1 MLLVA
6 LPILQIK
13 EIIDLLGLDDIK
25 CRIGSFHSDIP
36 ARYRPYFEKWLANR
50 DGFILMLSGSIDYV
64 GSEDVVRM
72 GPFHNIYC
80 LVQNQYLV
88 EKDLNHQNLLNSKLW
103 YSLTDGIVNEAGWS
117 GSILASRLNNDQ
129 SISNFLFE
137 NLKSDVTRTISVRV
151 VNFACLIECRIW
163 HPREFVFVY
172 ELLDN
177 IAMNIQDLL
186 ADLHVGENINR

>member
-36 ARYRPYFEKWLANR
+36 LRYRPYFEKWLANR

-88 EKDLNHQNLLNSKLW
+88 EMDLNHQNLLNSKLW

-117 GSILASRLNNDQ
+117 GSILASKLNNDHR
-129 SISNFLFE
+129 ISNFLSE
-137 NLKSDVTRTISVRV
+137 NLKSEVTRTISVRV

-163 HPREFVFVY
+163 HPREFVLVY

-186 ADLHVGENINR
+186 GDLHVGENINR

>member
-1 MLLVA
+1 MIS

-25 CRIGSFHSDIP
+25 CRIGRYDSDIP
-36 ARYRPYFEKWLANR
+36 QRYRPYFEKWLGNR
-50 DGFILMLSGSIDYV
+50 DGFIRMLSGSIDYV

-88 EKDLNHQNLLNSKLW
+88 ENDLNHQNLLNSKLW
-103 YSLTDGIVNEAGWS
+103 YSLNDGIVDEAGWS
-117 GSILASRLNNDQ
+117 GSILASRLTKDQ
-129 SISNFLFE
+129 HNSNFLFQS
-137 NLKSDVTRTISVRV
+137 LKSEVTRTVSVRV
-151 VNFACLIECRIW
+151 VNLACLIECRIW
-163 HPREFVFVY
+163 HPREFVFLY
-172 ELLDN
+172 EFLDN

-186 ADLHVGENINR
+186 SEVHVGENMTR

>member
-1 MLLVA
+1 MMIS

-25 CRIGSFHSDIP
+25 CRIGRYDSDIP
-36 ARYRPYFEKWLANR
+36 QRYRPYFEKWLSNR
-50 DGFILMLSGSIDYV
+50 DGFIRMLSGSIDYV

-88 EKDLNHQNLLNSKLW
+88 ENDLNHQNLLNSKLW
-103 YSLTDGIVNEAGWS
+103 YSLNDGVVDEAGWS
-117 GSILASRLNNDQ
+117 GSILASRLTRDQ
-129 SISNFLFE
+129 HNSNFLFQS
-137 NLKSDVTRTISVRV
+137 LKSEVTRTVSVRV
-151 VNFACLIECRIW
+151 VNLACLIECRIW
-163 HPREFVFVY
+163 HPREFVFLY
-172 ELLDN
+172 EFLDN

-186 ADLHVGENINR
+186 SEVHVGENMTR

>member
-1 MLLVA
+1 MIS

-25 CRIGSFHSDIP
+25 CRIGRYDSDIP
-36 ARYRPYFEKWLANR
+36 QRYRPYFEKWLGNR
-50 DGFILMLSGSIDYV
+50 DGFIRMLSGSIDYV

-88 EKDLNHQNLLNSKLW
+88 ENDLNHQNLLNSKLW
-103 YSLTDGIVNEAGWS
+103 YSLNDGVVDEAGWS
-117 GSILASRLNNDQ
+117 GSILASRLTKDQ
-129 SISNFLFE
+129 HNSNFLFQS
-137 NLKSDVTRTISVRV
+137 LKSEVTRTVSVRV
-151 VNFACLIECRIW
+151 VNLACLIECRIW
-163 HPREFVFVY
+163 HPREFVFLY
-172 ELLDN
+172 EFVDN

-186 ADLHVGENINR
+186 SEVHVGENMTR

>member
-1 MLLVA
+1 MIS

-25 CRIGSFHSDIP
+25 CRIGRYDSDIP
-36 ARYRPYFEKWLANR
+36 LQYRPYFEKWLGNR
-50 DGFILMLSGSIDYV
+50 DGFIRMLSGSIDYV

-88 EKDLNHQNLLNSKLW
+88 ENDLNHQNLLNSKLW
-103 YSLTDGIVNEAGWS
+103 YSLNDGVVDEAGWS
-117 GSILASRLNNDQ
+117 GSILASRLTKDQ
-129 SISNFLFE
+129 HNSNFLFQS
-137 NLKSDVTRTISVRV
+137 LKSEVTRTVSVRV
-151 VNFACLIECRIW
+151 VNLACLIECRIW
-163 HPREFVFVY
+163 HPREFVFLY
-172 ELLDN
+172 EFLDN

-186 ADLHVGENINR
+186 SEVHVGENMTR

>member
-1 MLLVA
+1 MIY

-25 CRIGSFHSDIP
+25 CRIGRYDSDIP
-36 ARYRPYFEKWLANR
+36 QRYRPYFEKWLGNR
-50 DGFILMLSGSIDYV
+50 DGFIRMLSGSIDYV

-88 EKDLNHQNLLNSKLW
+88 ENDLNHQNLLNSKLW
-103 YSLTDGIVNEAGWS
+103 YSLNDGVVDEAGWS
-117 GSILASRLNNDQ
+117 GSILASRLTKDQ
-129 SISNFLFE
+129 HNSNFLFQS
-137 NLKSDVTRTISVRV
+137 LKSEVTRTVSVRV
-151 VNFACLIECRIW
+151 VNLACLIECRIW
-163 HPREFVFVY
+163 HPREFVFLY
-172 ELLDN
+172 EFLDN

-186 ADLHVGENINR
+186 SEVHVGENMTR

>member
-1 MLLVA
+1 MIS

-25 CRIGSFHSDIP
+25 CRIGRFDSDIP
-36 ARYRPYFEKWLANR
+36 QRYRPYFEKWLSNR
-50 DGFILMLSGSIDYV
+50 DGFIRMLSGSIDYV

-88 EKDLNHQNLLNSKLW
+88 ENDLNHQNLLNSKLW
-103 YSLTDGIVNEAGWS
+103 YSLNDGVVDEAGWS
-117 GSILASRLNNDQ
+117 GSILASRLTKDQ
-129 SISNFLFE
+129 HNSNFLFQS
-137 NLKSDVTRTISVRV
+137 LKSEVTRTVSVRV
-151 VNFACLIECRIW
+151 VNLACLIECRIW
-163 HPREFVFVY
+163 HPREFVFLY
-172 ELLDN
+172 EFLDN

-186 ADLHVGENINR
+186 SEVHVGENMTR

>member
-1 MLLVA
+1 
-6 LPILQIK
+6 
-13 EIIDLLGLDDIK
+13 
-25 CRIGSFHSDIP
+25 
-36 ARYRPYFEKWLANR
+36 
-50 DGFILMLSGSIDYV
+50 
-64 GSEDVVRM
+64 
-72 GPFHNIYC
+72 
-80 LVQNQYLV
+80 
-88 EKDLNHQNLLNSKLW
+88 LNSNLW
-103 YSLTDGIVNEAGWS
+103 YSLTDGTVNEAGWS

-137 NLKSDVTRTISVRV
+137 NLKSEVTRTISVRV

-186 ADLHVGENINR
+186 GDLHVGENINR

>member
-1 MLLVA
+1 MIS

-25 CRIGSFHSDIP
+25 CRIGRYDSDIP
-36 ARYRPYFEKWLANR
+36 QRYRPYFEKWLGNR
-50 DGFILMLSGSIDYV
+50 DGFIRMLSGSIDYV

-88 EKDLNHQNLLNSKLW
+88 ENDLNHQNLLNSKLW
-103 YSLTDGIVNEAGWS
+103 YSLNDGVVDEAGWS
-117 GSILASRLNNDQ
+117 GSILASRLTKDQ
-129 SISNFLFE
+129 HNSNFLFQS
-137 NLKSDVTRTISVRV
+137 LKSEVTRTVSVRV
-151 VNFACLIECRIW
+151 VNLACLIECRIW
-163 HPREFVFVY
+163 HPREFVFLY
-172 ELLDN
+172 EFLDN

-186 ADLHVGENINR
+186 SEVHVGENMIR

>member
-1 MLLVA
+1 MIS

-25 CRIGSFHSDIP
+25 CRIGRYDSDIP
-36 ARYRPYFEKWLANR
+36 QRYRPYFEKWLGNR
-50 DGFILMLSGSIDYV
+50 DGFIRMLSGSIDYV

-88 EKDLNHQNLLNSKLW
+88 ENDLNHQNLLNSKLW
-103 YSLTDGIVNEAGWS
+103 YSLNDGVVDEAGWS
-117 GSILASRLNNDQ
+117 GSILASRLTKDQ
-129 SISNFLFE
+129 HNSNFLFQSLNSE
-137 NLKSDVTRTISVRV
+137 VTRTVSVRV
-151 VNFACLIECRIW
+151 VNLACLIECRIW
-163 HPREFVFVY
+163 HPREFVFLY
-172 ELLDN
+172 EFLDN

-186 ADLHVGENINR
+186 SEVHVGENMTR